1 MAIPGSSAELSVQM
15 RLLLVNYEYPPIGA
29 GAATATQAIAHNL
42 VALGHHVTVLTGS
55 FRALPRRSDE
65 NGVTVL
71 RVRCLRWRADR
82 CGVFEMLTF
91 TVSALFSLPSVR
103 AAAQPDALIVFFSF
117 PSGPVAA
124 LARSWYGL
132 PYLVSLRGGDVPGL
146 TPEVSW
152 IHRLLAPIRR
162 HILKHATAVVA
173 NAEGLR
179 KLSEATDRARVHV
192 IPNGV
197 DTEFFQPAPTPSE
210 NDAAGHPFRL
220 LFVGRFQGQKNLPY
234 LLQECS
240 RLPPRSFELH
250 LVGDGPLAAELRAL
264 AEQLGLGPAVIW
276 HGWLPR
282 AALRDV
288 YQSADCLINPSLYE
302 GMPNVVLEAM
312 ACALPVIASNIPGN
326 QDLVSHGKTGLLF
339 DLENPSELASH
350 LRALANDRAL
360 GQRMG
365 RAARVVA
372 ETDYSWRNVAERYA
386 ALFDSPQPTL
396 STTT

>member
-1 MAIPGSSAELSVQM
+1 MAIPGSSAELSEQM

-55 FRALPRRSDE
+55 FRDLPRRSHE

-71 RVRCLRWRADR
+71 RVRCLRRRADR
-82 CGVFEMLTF
+82 CSVFEMLSF

-117 PSGPVAA
+117 PTGPVGA

-146 TPEVSW
+146 TPEVNW

-179 KLSEATDRARVHV
+179 KLSEATDPIRVRV

-197 DTEFFQPAPTPSE
+197 DTEFFQPAPTTSE
-210 NDAAGHPFRL
+210 NTAAAHPFRL

-240 RLPPRSFELH
+240 RLPSGSFELH
-250 LVGDGPLAAELRAL
+250 LVGDGPVAAELRAL

-282 AALRDV
+282 AALRDI
-288 YQSADCLINPSLYE
+288 YQSVDCFINPSLYE

-326 QDLVSHGKTGLLF
+326 EDLVSHGKTGLLF
-339 DLENPSELASH
+339 DLQNSSELASH
-350 LRALANDRAL
+350 LRALASDRAL

-365 RAARVVA
+365 RAARIVA
-372 ETDYSWRNVAERYA
+372 ATDYSWRNVAQRYA
-386 ALFDSPQPTL
+386 ALFDRPQPNL
-396 STTT
+396 STTN

>member
-1 MAIPGSSAELSVQM
+1 M
-15 RLLLVNYEYPPIGA
+15 LLVNYEYPPIGA

-42 VALGHHVTVLTGS
+42 VALGHSVTVLTGS
-55 FRALPRRSDE
+55 FRGLPRRSDE
-65 NGVTVL
+65 DGVTVL
-71 RVRCLRWRADR
+71 RVRCLRRRADR
-82 CGVFEMLTF
+82 CGVFEMFSF
-91 TVSALFSLPSVR
+91 TVSALLSLPSVR
-103 AAAQPDALIVFFSF
+103 ATAQPEALIVFFSF
-117 PSGPVAA
+117 PTGPVGAA
-124 LARSWYGL
+124 SRAWYGL

-146 TPEVSW
+146 TPEVNW

-179 KLSEATDRARVHV
+179 KLSEVTDPTPIHV

-197 DTEFFQPAPTPSE
+197 DTEFFQPAPAKSADQPQS
-210 NDAAGHPFRL
+210 PQCRL

-240 RLPPRSFELH
+240 RLPSASFELH

-264 AEQLGLGPAVIW
+264 AGRLGLGSVVIW

-288 YQSADCLINPSLYE
+288 YQTVDCFINPSLYE

-326 QDLVSHGKTGLLF
+326 DALVVPGRTGQLF
-339 DLENPSELASH
+339 ELHQPGALFNAIKNVMKDPMRSAQ
-350 LRALANDRAL
+350 LGANGRSRA
-360 GQRMG
+360 
-365 RAARVVA
+365 VA
-372 ETDYSWRNVAERYA
+372 EFSWRRVAEDYLHLLRK
-386 ALFDSPQPTL
+386 
-396 STTT
+396 

>member
-1 MAIPGSSAELSVQM
+1 MAIPGSSAELSEQM
-15 RLLLVNYEYPPIGA
+15 RLLLVNYEYPPVGA
-29 GAATATQAIAHNL
+29 GAATATRAIAHNL
-42 VALGHHVTVLTGS
+42 VALGHSVTVLTGS
-55 FRALPRRSDE
+55 FRGLPHRSQE

-71 RVRCLRWRADR
+71 RVRCLRRRADR
-82 CGVFEMLTF
+82 CSVFEMLSF
-91 TVSALFSLPSVR
+91 TLSALLSLPSVR
-103 AAAQPDALIVFFSF
+103 AATQPDALIVFFSF
-117 PSGPVAA
+117 PTGPVGA

-146 TPEVSW
+146 TPEVNW

-179 KLSEATDRARVHV
+179 KLSEATDPTCVRV

-197 DTEFFQPAPTPSE
+197 DTEFFQPSITRWEDTTP
-210 NDAAGHPFRL
+210 GHPFRL

-234 LLQECS
+234 FLKECS
-240 RLPPRSFELH
+240 RLPAGSFELH

-264 AEQLGLGPAVIW
+264 AEQLGLASAVIW

-282 AALRDV
+282 VALRDI
-288 YQSADCLINPSLYE
+288 YQSVDCFINPSLYE

-326 QDLVSHGKTGLLF
+326 DDLVSHGKTGLLF
-339 DLENPSELASH
+339 DLQNPSELASH

-365 RAARVVA
+365 RAARIVA
-372 ETDYSWRNVAERYA
+372 ETDYSWRNVAQRYA
-386 ALFDSPQPTL
+386 ALFDSPQPNL